1 MDEVSENSGA
11 VPGGAAQTDPAL
23 KAARPFRVLFVCSG
37 NTCRSPMAEG
47 ILRKLVETLPPSG
60 TRIEVASA
68 GTIGKAGAP
77 ATKLAIDV
85 AGEYGVDLHTHRA
98 QALTR
103 PLLDQADLV
112 LAMAAEHYEVCRN
125 WGKSGEQLFLLR
137 SFPRQPSDLCADS
150 IRDPIDGDRLKYERV
165 FFEIDEA
172 VRRSFPAIL
181 RRAGITPP
189 DSL

>member
-1 MDEVSENSGA
+1 MDQISDNTGA
-11 VPGGAAQTDPAL
+11 VPGGAAQNDPTL
-23 KAARPFRVLFVCSG
+23 KAAKPFRVLFVCSG
-37 NTCRSPMAEG
+37 NTCRSPMAER
-47 ILRKLVETLPPSG
+47 ILHKLIETLPLSG

-77 ATKLAIDV
+77 ATKLAIEV
-85 AGEYGVDLHTHRA
+85 AGEYGVDLHMHRA

-103 PLLDQADLV
+103 PLLDRADLV
-112 LAMAAEHYEVCRN
+112 LAMAAEHYEVCRD
-125 WGKSGEQLFLLR
+125 WGKPGEQLFLLR
-137 SFPRQPSDLCADS
+137 SFPRQPSDLGADS
-150 IRDPIDGDRLKYERV
+150 IRDPIEGDRLKYESV

-189 DSL
+189 DSV